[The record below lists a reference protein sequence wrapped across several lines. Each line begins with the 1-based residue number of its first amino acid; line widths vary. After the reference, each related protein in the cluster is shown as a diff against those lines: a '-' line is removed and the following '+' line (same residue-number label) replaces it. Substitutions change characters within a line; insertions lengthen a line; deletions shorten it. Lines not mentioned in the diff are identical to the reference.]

1 MQYVPDTSEQALIA
15 NEVVVSGHLIL
26 TVLKKSQYLKK
37 VHIVQMVQKQKQKKR
52 TDRLEQIDTLT
63 FSDETA
69 KMVDFAEYQGNWYV
83 FMLSTISL
91 KKGDNKIRV
100 FTVKISPR
108 HVEDQEANDAGEQ
121 QYAFKFVS
129 EALVP
134 V

>member
-52 TDRLEQIDTLT
+52 TDRLEQIDSLT

-100 FTVKISPR
+100 FTVKITPI
-108 HVEDQEANDAGEQ
+108 HIEDQEANDAGEQ

-129 EALVP
+129 EALVS

>member
-69 KMVDFAEYQGNWYV
+69 KLVDFAEYQGNWYV

-100 FTVKISPR
+100 FTVKITPR
-108 HVEDQEANDAGEQ
+108 PIEDEGSNDAGE
-121 QYAFKFVS
+121 
-129 EALVP
+129 
-134 V
+134 